1 MAEQFS
7 EIERNA
13 MAGDIRA
20 QRQLADCYL
29 NGCPGLASPD
39 PALACAWHIVLIA
52 SGSPQVTPTDIE
64 ARKLSCGS
72 LQAEQQRKAANEAK
86 AIVAKLHGRELVL
99 PADFFEGPRRAPP
112 R

>member
-39 PALACAWHIVLIA
+39 PALACAWHIVIGA
-52 SGSPQVTPTDIE
+52 SGHPDLAQADFDRRRRGCERLSSTEQSAAQRQ
-64 ARKLSCGS
+64 ARTIFL
-72 LQAEQQRKAANEAK
+72 
-86 AIVAKLHGRELVL
+86 IVYGRELVL
-99 PADFFEGPRRAPP
+99 PADFFGGPPPP
-112 R
+112 RT

>member
-29 NGCPGLASPD
+29 NGCPALPSPD
-39 PALACAWHIVLIA
+39 PALACAWRIVIIA
-52 SGSPQVTPTDIE
+52 SGDPQITASDVE
-64 ARKLSCGS
+64 ARKAACGS
-72 LQAEQQRKAANEAK
+72 LQAEQQRRATAEAK
-86 AIVAKLHGRELVL
+86 AVVVKLYGRELVL
-99 PADFFEGPRRAPP
+99 PADFFAGPKRAPS